1 MTVATVCAA
10 HDDARRLRLALLE
23 ELSRSVPFD
32 AFAWLLTDP
41 ETEVGT
47 SPIADVPCLSE
58 LPRLVRLKYSTSIN
72 RWTNQSGPVAR
83 LHDVTRGRLDASL
96 IWRELLMH
104 HGVTDVAS
112 MVFRDRCGCWSF
124 LDLWRLGGLF
134 TEADERTLRGHAAVI
149 TDALRRC
156 VARTFAVP
164 SSGRAVERSGPIVL
178 MLSADLDVR
187 GQTPD
192 TERYL
197 RALVPPDGDRPPV
210 PAAAYNVGAQL
221 LAREHG
227 VDDHLPVARVHLGH
241 GDWATLRAARLDDG
255 VAVSIEMSSP
265 TERLGLYSR
274 SVGLTARE
282 GELLDLLAAGAD
294 TRTVARRMFL
304 SEHTVQDHLKSI
316 FAKTGTSSRREL
328 LTRATGR

>member
-1 MTVATVCAA
+1 MTVATLCAA
-10 HDDARRLRLALLE
+10 HDDARLLRLALLE

-72 RWTNQSGPVAR
+72 RWTHQSEPVAR
-83 LHDVTRGRLDASL
+83 LHDATDGRLDTSL
-96 IWRELLMH
+96 IWRELLAH

-112 MVFRDRCGCWSF
+112 VVFRDRSGCWSF

-134 TEADERTLRGHAAVI
+134 TDADAHALRRHAATI

-156 VARTFAVP
+156 VARTFAMP
-164 SSGRAVERSGPIVL
+164 STGRAAERTGPILL
-178 MLSADLDVR
+178 MLSADLEVR
-187 GQTPD
+187 AQTRD
-192 TERYL
+192 TEHYL
-197 RALVPPDGDRPPV
+197 RALVPPDGDQPPI

-221 LAREHG
+221 LAREHRI
-227 VDDHLPVARVHLGH
+227 DDHAPIARVHLG
-241 GDWATLRAARLDDG
+241 GRDWVTLRAARLDDG
-255 VAVSIEMSSP
+255 IAVSIEMSSP
-265 TERLGLYSR
+265 AERLGLYCR
-274 SVGLTARE
+274 SAGLTARE
-282 GELLDLLAAGAD
+282 EELLDLLAAGAD
-294 TRTVARRMFL
+294 TRTVAQRMFL
-304 SEHTVQDHLKSI
+304 STHTVQDHLKSI

-328 LTRATGR
+328 LARATGR